1 MAHACSVAGGGTAPF
16 LVHRA
21 QQVLKG
27 EDAGAELPYE
37 VHMFLQWINNS
48 LPVASPTLL
57 DARTAQ
63 IIELI
68 RQECELEGLLQ
79 K

>member
-1 MAHACSVAGGGTAPF
+1 M
-16 LVHRA
+16 
-21 QQVLKG
+21 
-27 EDAGAELPYE
+27 PYE
-37 VHMFLQWINNS
+37 VQVFMQWMNNT
-48 LPVASPTLL
+48 LPVASVTLL

-79 K
+79 R

>member
-1 MAHACSVAGGGTAPF
+1 MAGGRTPPF

-21 QQVLKG
+21 QQALKG
-27 EDAGAELPYE
+27 EGEGEEIPYE
-37 VHMFLQWINNS
+37 VQIFMQWINNT

-63 IIELI
+63 YIELI

>member
-1 MAHACSVAGGGTAPF
+1 
-16 LVHRA
+16 
-21 QQVLKG
+21 
-27 EDAGAELPYE
+27 
-37 VHMFLQWINNS
+37 MFLQWINNS